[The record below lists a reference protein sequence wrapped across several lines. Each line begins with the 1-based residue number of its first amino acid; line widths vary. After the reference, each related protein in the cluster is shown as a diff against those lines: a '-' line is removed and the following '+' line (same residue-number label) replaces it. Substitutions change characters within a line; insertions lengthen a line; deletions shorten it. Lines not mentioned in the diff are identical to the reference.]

1 MDLASIALRLLVYL
15 QGGLLL
21 AMLLFAQPWTA
32 KARRAA
38 AGIAMA
44 GIGLCLA
51 SLALLTAAFAE
62 NGSPFDAATFQM
74 LAMETAAGWAA
85 IARIAALIV
94 VMVTT
99 LASSHR
105 LIASIFGVIAVGTL
119 ACSGHGA
126 MTEDAMGWV
135 HLGGDA
141 LHLVAGLGWIG
152 AVAAF
157 LWAACRSSEAAP
169 DLQIRLERFA
179 TTGTIFVALLLIT
192 GIANTLFI
200 VGWDGLAGLAAIT
213 YGKLLLLKVTLF
225 AVMLTIAATNRFWLT
240 PRLAASRSSN
250 ALSFSL
256 GTELLL
262 GMVVVLLVA
271 LLGMLDP
278 SPMAQ

>member
-1 MDLASIALRLLVYL
+1 MDPASVALRLLVYL

-21 AMLLFAQPWTA
+21 AMLLFAQPWTVS
-32 KARRAA
+32 ARRAA
-38 AGIAMA
+38 AGIALA
-44 GIGLCLA
+44 GVGLCLA
-51 SLALLTAAFAE
+51 SLTLLTAAFAE
-62 NGSPFDAATFQM
+62 NGSPFDAAAFQM
-74 LAMETAAGWAA
+74 IATETAAGWAA
-85 IARIAALIV
+85 IARIAALIA

-119 ACSGHGA
+119 AWSGHGA

-135 HLGGDA
+135 HLGGDV

-157 LWAACRSSEAAP
+157 LWAAFRASEAAP

-200 VGWDGLAGLAAIT
+200 VDWNGLPGLIATT
-213 YGKLLLLKVTLF
+213 YGKLLLLKIALF
-225 AVMLTIAATNRFWLT
+225 AAMLAIAATNRFWLT

-250 ALSFSL
+250 ALRISL

-262 GMVVVLLVA
+262 GVGILALVA
-271 LLGMLDP
+271 RLGTLDP
-278 SPMAQ
+278 AQ